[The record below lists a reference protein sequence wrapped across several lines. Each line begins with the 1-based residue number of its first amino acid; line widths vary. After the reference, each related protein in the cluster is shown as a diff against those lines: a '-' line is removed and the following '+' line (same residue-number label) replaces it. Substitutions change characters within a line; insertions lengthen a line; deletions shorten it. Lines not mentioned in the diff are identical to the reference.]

1 MRGGSRLF
9 TYAVEDEFEGVERGR
24 GGGEVGA
31 EDVRGRC
38 LWLCLFSLGHIA

>member
-24 GGGEVGA
+24 VGGGKWE
-31 EDVRGRC
+31 RRM
-38 LWLCLFSLGHIA
+38 

>member
-24 GGGEVGA
+24 GGEVGA